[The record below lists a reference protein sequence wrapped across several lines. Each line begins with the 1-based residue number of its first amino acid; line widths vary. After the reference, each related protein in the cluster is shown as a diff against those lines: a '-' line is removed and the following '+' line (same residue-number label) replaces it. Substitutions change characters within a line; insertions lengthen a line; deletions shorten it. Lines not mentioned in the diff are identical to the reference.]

1 MNVSFRS
8 TSRSLQRAT
17 KSLHSLS
24 KARQIPRGANLRTFR
39 ETQSFQSNIRLSGA
53 TAAPRSFVRNYVTGQ
68 DQQQPPK
75 PSNPPTTSASG
86 PIGGPGAPRP
96 PRDDKLK
103 AWPFVLIFAI
113 GAVTF
118 AAVLDKKQE
127 RTKMPVVPAAKS
139 DSDGLPRLRDDGPIF
154 DPKDIK
160 VIFVLGGPGVG
171 KGTQCA
177 KLVKDYGFVH
187 LSAGDLLRE
196 EQSREGTDYGDLIK
210 TYIREGKIVP
220 MEVTIV
226 LLENAMK
233 RNIEQNK
240 KTKFLI
246 DGFPRQMDQA
256 LKFEEVVVP
265 SQFTLFFDCDEDTMT
280 KRLLERGKTS
290 GRSDDNMESILKRF
304 RTFKETS
311 MPVVNYFESQ
321 KKVVKVDG
329 GKNIDAVYKDVV
341 SYIAGLEIESDDDSL
356 KRTYAY
362 GRIPDAFHQWCGPP
376 GQEILVDSSRGYDH
390 LTPRAHVWGSRS
402 QEEDHNT
409 RPEISFTSVDGSAH
423 GRKQEGVFSLI
434 IAGAYKEVRN
444 SELEI
449 TFTIAGAYKE
459 DRNSKPEITI
469 PGVGGL
475 DEANATKKVAQGSKI
490 PFEPE
495 DPHVGYLV
503 KPKTLWSHRTFWPT
517 LGETSGVEDP
527 QAG

>member
-8 TSRSLQRAT
+8 TTRSLQRAT
-17 KSLHSLS
+17 KPLHSFS
-24 KARQIPRGANLRTFR
+24 KARQIPRGGRNLRTFP
-39 ETQSFQSNIRLSGA
+39 ETQLFQSSTA

-68 DQQQPPK
+68 EQQQPPK
-75 PSNPPTTSASG
+75 PSNPRTTSASG

-96 PRDDKLK
+96 PKDDKLK

-118 AAVLDKKQE
+118 AAVLDNRKD
-127 RTKMPVVPAAKS
+127 RKMPVVPAAKS

-196 EQSREGTDYGDLIK
+196 EQSREGTDYGELIK

-233 RNIEQNK
+233 RNIDQNK
-240 KTKFLI
+240 KSKFLI

-311 MPVVNYFESQ
+311 MPVVNYFEGQ
-321 KKVVKVDG
+321 KRVVKVDG
-329 GKNIDAVYKDVV
+329 GKSIDAVYKDVV
-341 SYIAGLEIESDDDSL
+341 SHIADRL
-356 KRTYAY
+356 K
-362 GRIPDAFHQWCGPP
+362 
-376 GQEILVDSSRGYDH
+376 
-390 LTPRAHVWGSRS
+390 
-402 QEEDHNT
+402 
-409 RPEISFTSVDGSAH
+409 
-423 GRKQEGVFSLI
+423 
-434 IAGAYKEVRN
+434 
-444 SELEI
+444 
-449 TFTIAGAYKE
+449 
-459 DRNSKPEITI
+459 
-469 PGVGGL
+469 
-475 DEANATKKVAQGSKI
+475 
-490 PFEPE
+490 
-495 DPHVGYLV
+495 
-503 KPKTLWSHRTFWPT
+503 
-517 LGETSGVEDP
+517 
-527 QAG
+527 

>member
-8 TSRSLQRAT
+8 TTRSLQRAT

-24 KARQIPRGANLRTFR
+24 RTRQIPLNRLRTNPDAPLF
-39 ETQSFQSNIRLSGA
+39 SSNIVKLSA
-53 TAAPRSFVRNYVTGQ
+53 AAAPRSFVRNYVTGQ
-68 DQQQPPK
+68 EQQQPPK
-75 PSNPPTTSASG
+75 PSKPPTSASG

-96 PRDDKLK
+96 PKDDKLK

-118 AAVLDKKQE
+118 AAILDNKKE
-127 RTKMPVVPAAKS
+127 RQKMPVVPAAAKS
-139 DSDGLPRLRDDGPIF
+139 DSQGLPRLRDDGPIF

-196 EQSREGTDYGDLIK
+196 ERTREGTDYGELIE

-233 RNIEQNK
+233 RNIQENK
-240 KTKFLI
+240 KSKFLI

-311 MPVVNYFESQ
+311 MPVVNYFEGQ

-341 SYIAGLEIESDDDSL
+341 SYIA
-356 KRTYAY
+356 
-362 GRIPDAFHQWCGPP
+362 
-376 GQEILVDSSRGYDH
+376 
-390 LTPRAHVWGSRS
+390 
-402 QEEDHNT
+402 
-409 RPEISFTSVDGSAH
+409 
-423 GRKQEGVFSLI
+423 
-434 IAGAYKEVRN
+434 
-444 SELEI
+444 
-449 TFTIAGAYKE
+449 
-459 DRNSKPEITI
+459 DRMK
-469 PGVGGL
+469 
-475 DEANATKKVAQGSKI
+475 
-490 PFEPE
+490 
-495 DPHVGYLV
+495 
-503 KPKTLWSHRTFWPT
+503 
-517 LGETSGVEDP
+517 
-527 QAG
+527 

>member
-8 TSRSLQRAT
+8 TTRSLQRAT
-17 KSLHSLS
+17 KSLHSLPRT
-24 KARQIPRGANLRTFR
+24 RQIPLGSLRTFP
-39 ETQSFQSNIRLSGA
+39 ETQFHNIVKLSGA
-53 TAAPRSFVRNYVTGQ
+53 TTAPRSFVRTYVTEQ
-68 DQQQPPK
+68 PK
-75 PSNPPTTSASG
+75 PASNPPTSSASG

-96 PRDDKLK
+96 PKDDKLK
-103 AWPFVLIFAI
+103 AWPFVLIFVV

-118 AAVLDKKQE
+118 AAILDNRKEKP
-127 RTKMPVVPAAKS
+127 KMPVLPAAKS
-139 DSDGLPRLRDDGPIF
+139 DSQGLPRLRDDGPIF

-196 EQSREGTDYGDLIK
+196 EQTREGTDYGELIK

-240 KTKFLI
+240 KSKFLI

-311 MPVVNYFESQ
+311 MPVVNYFEGQ

-329 GKNIDAVYKDVV
+329 GKPIDAVYKDVV
-341 SYIAGLEIESDDDSL
+341 AHIADRL
-356 KRTYAY
+356 K
-362 GRIPDAFHQWCGPP
+362 
-376 GQEILVDSSRGYDH
+376 
-390 LTPRAHVWGSRS
+390 
-402 QEEDHNT
+402 
-409 RPEISFTSVDGSAH
+409 
-423 GRKQEGVFSLI
+423 
-434 IAGAYKEVRN
+434 
-444 SELEI
+444 
-449 TFTIAGAYKE
+449 
-459 DRNSKPEITI
+459 
-469 PGVGGL
+469 
-475 DEANATKKVAQGSKI
+475 
-490 PFEPE
+490 
-495 DPHVGYLV
+495 
-503 KPKTLWSHRTFWPT
+503 
-517 LGETSGVEDP
+517 
-527 QAG
+527 

>member
-8 TSRSLQRAT
+8 TTRSLQRAT

-24 KARQIPRGANLRTFR
+24 KTRQIPRGRNLQLRTFS
-39 ETQSFQSNIRLSGA
+39 ETQLFYHSQGNSVSSKGAIRLSGSGTA
-53 TAAPRSFVRNYVTGQ
+53 AGVIAAPRSFIRNYVTGQ
-68 DQQQPPK
+68 EQQTPK
-75 PSNPPTTSASG
+75 PSRPTTSASG

-96 PRDDKLK
+96 PKDDKLK
-103 AWPFVLIFAI
+103 AWPFVLIFAV

-118 AAVLDKKQE
+118 AAVLDNRKE
-127 RTKMPVVPAAKS
+127 RPKMPAAPAAKS
-139 DSDGLPRLRDDGPIF
+139 DSDGLPKLRDDGPIF
-154 DPKDIK
+154 DPKEIK

-177 KLVKDYGFVH
+177 KLVKEYDFVH

-233 RNIEQNK
+233 RNIQQSQK
-240 KTKFLI
+240 SKFLI

-311 MPVVNYFESQ
+311 MPVVNYFEGQ

-329 GKNIDAVYKDVV
+329 GKSIDAVYKDVV
-341 SYIAGLEIESDDDSL
+341 SHIADRL
-356 KRTYAY
+356 K
-362 GRIPDAFHQWCGPP
+362 
-376 GQEILVDSSRGYDH
+376 
-390 LTPRAHVWGSRS
+390 
-402 QEEDHNT
+402 
-409 RPEISFTSVDGSAH
+409 
-423 GRKQEGVFSLI
+423 
-434 IAGAYKEVRN
+434 
-444 SELEI
+444 
-449 TFTIAGAYKE
+449 
-459 DRNSKPEITI
+459 
-469 PGVGGL
+469 
-475 DEANATKKVAQGSKI
+475 
-490 PFEPE
+490 
-495 DPHVGYLV
+495 
-503 KPKTLWSHRTFWPT
+503 
-517 LGETSGVEDP
+517 
-527 QAG
+527 

>member
-1 MNVSFRS
+1 MNASFRS

-53 TAAPRSFVRNYVTGQ
+53 TAAPKSFVRNYVTGQ
-68 DQQQPPK
+68 DQQRPPK

-96 PRDDKLK
+96 PKDDKLK

-113 GAVTF
+113 GAVAF

-177 KLVKDYGFVH
+177 RLVKDYGFVH

-196 EQSREGTDYGDLIK
+196 EQSREGTDYGELIK

-240 KTKFLI
+240 KSKFLI

-290 GRSDDNMESILKRF
+290 GRSDDNMDSILKRF

-329 GKNIDAVYKDVV
+329 GKSIDAVYKDVV
-341 SYIAGLEIESDDDSL
+341 SYIADRL
-356 KRTYAY
+356 K
-362 GRIPDAFHQWCGPP
+362 
-376 GQEILVDSSRGYDH
+376 
-390 LTPRAHVWGSRS
+390 
-402 QEEDHNT
+402 
-409 RPEISFTSVDGSAH
+409 
-423 GRKQEGVFSLI
+423 
-434 IAGAYKEVRN
+434 
-444 SELEI
+444 
-449 TFTIAGAYKE
+449 
-459 DRNSKPEITI
+459 
-469 PGVGGL
+469 
-475 DEANATKKVAQGSKI
+475 
-490 PFEPE
+490 
-495 DPHVGYLV
+495 
-503 KPKTLWSHRTFWPT
+503 
-517 LGETSGVEDP
+517 
-527 QAG
+527 